1 MSVLMIPKMAII
13 LNIGGY
19 TCVGVG
25 RRDTGTLGH
34 WDRHQTEVMT

>member
-1 MSVLMIPKMAII
+1 MIPKMALI

-25 RRDTGTLGH
+25 RRDTGTLVQAQDGG
-34 WDRHQTEVMT
+34 DDLNDKI